1 MEIKKKLIKNK
12 EAIKLA
18 FALAAGLLGFPII
31 NLTLKLFAFV
41 QYVFFGYV
49 Y

>member
-1 MEIKKKLIKNK
+1 MEIKKKIIKHK

-31 NLTLKLFAFV
+31 KLTLKLFAFV